1 MVETDI
7 SGQVSIQAM
16 PLQIDTEVHKLTSPL
31 SKSLPKE
38 KVLRE
43 GENIFYYGK
52 MKVTSPKR
60 IVNLLRTLKNLHVYE
75 NHIGLVVSEIISN
88 RQTSYYEECF

>member
-16 PLQIDTEVHKLTSPL
+16 PLQIDTEVPKLNSPL

-43 GENIFYYGK
+43 GEKFFIMG
-52 MKVTSPKR
+52 R
-60 IVNLLRTLKNLHVYE
+60 
-75 NHIGLVVSEIISN
+75 
-88 RQTSYYEECF
+88 